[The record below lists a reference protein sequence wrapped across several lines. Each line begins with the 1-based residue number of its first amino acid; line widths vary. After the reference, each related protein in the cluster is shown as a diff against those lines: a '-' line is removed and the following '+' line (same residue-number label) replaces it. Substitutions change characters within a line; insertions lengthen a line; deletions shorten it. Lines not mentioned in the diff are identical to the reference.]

1 MNNTANALLAIGASP
16 VMAYSVEEIDDIV
29 SISSSFG
36 INMGTL
42 SDKWIESILIALK
55 KNKELNKP
63 VYSTRLVLVLQGI

>member
-63 VYSTRLVLVLQGI
+63 VYSTRLV